1 MDIIDKLLKLCFI
14 LSILFF
20 VFLLGFLSNDLK
32 LKKIHEGLS
41 FIINDIEARLNI
53 NLEKKFI
60 GTIVAYIFIGIISV
74 FGIIIYPLRLII
86 KN

>member
-60 GTIVAYIFIGIISV
+60 
-74 FGIIIYPLRLII
+74 
-86 KN
+86 